1 MLRLPV
7 LMLTTIAGIFAVM
20 IVWGGD
26 DLRSERRPAPSP
38 APTVIAAEPE
48 PVLESEPAPAVE
60 EAPPATEPGPEPE
73 SEPTIAEVAGGIERF
88 AGPSLQVSPEF
99 ADRADAPAEDGE
111 AGEAGLW
118 VTASRLNMRSG
129 PSSGAAV
136 VTSLTGGTG
145 LVPLGPTD
153 GDWVEVRAPSGQTGF
168 VSSQFVTATP
178 PQ

>member
-7 LMLTTIAGIFAVM
+7 LMLTTIAGILAVL

-38 APTVIAAEPE
+38 APTVIATEPE

-60 EAPPATEPGPEPE
+60 EAPTATEPGPEPE
-73 SEPTIAEVAGGIERF
+73 PTVAEVAGGIERF

-99 ADRADAPAEDGE
+99 ADRADASAE

>member
-7 LMLTTIAGIFAVM
+7 LMLATVAGLFAVM
-20 IVWGGD
+20 MIWGDG

-38 APTVIAAEPE
+38 APVATAAEPEAAPEPAPAAAAAEEATPAAEPE
-48 PVLESEPAPAVE
+48 PTV
-60 EAPPATEPGPEPE
+60 
-73 SEPTIAEVAGGIERF
+73 AEVAGGIERF

-99 ADRADAPAEDGE
+99 AGQTETPAE
-111 AGEAGLW
+111 AGEASLW

-136 VTSLTGGTG
+136 VTGLDSGTG
-145 LVPLGPTD
+145 LVPLGPTE

-168 VSSQFVTATP
+168 VSSQFVTTTP